1 MVLIVDNE
9 AVEVPTPT
17 GPMRMRVFRPK
28 DATRMYGGVV
38 FFSEIFQITGPIAR
52 SAAHLAG
59 LGYIVAVPEVYHEL
73 LPAGTVLEYSPADTA
88 RGNACKTAKSVA
100 AYDSDAA
107 AAIAWLRASEH
118 CNGRIGVAGFCLG
131 GALAFRAALHP
142 AVSAAAIWY
151 GTDLHKGGLSASGDD
166 DTLAR
171 VPELVAGAG
180 GEGCDEG
187 GEGHRAPRAA
197 LEMLLIFG
205 RADPH
210 VPREG
215 RDVISGALERAGVAF
230 SWLELHDAAHAFM
243 RDEHS
248 YGRYNPELATLTYA
262 AAAQLF
268 ARRLAA

>member
-1 MVLIVDNE
+1 MVLILDSE
-9 AVEVPTPT
+9 SVEVPTSS
-17 GPMRMRVFRPK
+17 GAMRMRVFRPK
-28 DATRMYGGVV
+28 DASRRYGGIV
-38 FFSEIFQITGPIAR
+38 FFSEIFQLTGPIVR

-59 LGYIVAVPEVYHEL
+59 LGHVVVAPEVYHEL

-88 RGNACKTAKSVA
+88 RGNACKTAKPLA

-107 AAIAWLRASEH
+107 AAIDYLLASEH
-118 CNGRIGVAGFCLG
+118 CNGRVGVAGFCLG

-142 AVSAAAIWY
+142 AVRAAAVWY
-151 GTDLHKGGLSASGDD
+151 GTDLHRGGLAAAPGED

-171 VPELVAGAG
+171 VPELAAGAG
-180 GEGCDEG
+180 AA
-187 GEGHRAPRAA
+187 RAPVE
-197 LEMLLIFG
+197 LLLIFG

-215 RDVISGALERAGVAF
+215 RDRIRAALDDAGVAF
-230 SWLELHDAAHAFM
+230 SWLELHDAQHAFM
-243 RDEHS
+243 RDEAS